1 MKILINAKTENI
13 FEKKYGNYYYNYEEM
28 FKKIKDYK
36 ENKKALITLARIF
49 NDKAQT
55 GHSYSVLAAW
65 ELKRGTIKKQILCIK
80 NPWEHGYNKQENFNF
95 QSLKESLKNFPEL
108 IEFNNKYFDPT
119 KTYNSSV
126 FVAPL
131 DYLIQNGVYKIQAH
145 IPDYDKHF
153 QSVKEEIELYNKL
166 DKIFHIKQEN
176 NVKNVYDSK
185 MDGNLTRTRVL
196 SIGEEDEREIISN
209 CYNNNFYQIKKMV
222 NLTLN

>member
-1 MKILINAKTENI
+1 
-13 FEKKYGNYYYNYEEM
+13 M

-49 NDKAQT
+49 NDKAKT

-65 ELKRGTIKKQILCIK
+65 EFKTGTIKKQILCIK
-80 NPWEHGYNKQENFNF
+80 NPWDQGYNKQENFNF

-108 IEFNNKYFDPT
+108 IEFNNKYFDPKKNNQRNYIDDLIDSDT
-119 KTYNSSV
+119 NNSSV

-131 DYLIQNGVYKIQAH
+131 DYLIQNGVYEIQAH
-145 IPDYDKHF
+145 IPDYDKYF

-166 DKIFHIKQEN
+166 DKIFHLKQEN

-185 MDGNLTRTRVL
+185 MDGNLTRTRIL
-196 SIGEEDEREIISN
+196 SIGEKDEREIISN
-209 CYNNNFYQIKKMV
+209 LYNNNFYQIKK
-222 NLTLN
+222 NGQYYFN